1 MLRQKAIGEFF
12 SEEMLEIHT
21 TDKGAVNNLAAWAQ
35 SGGHQLVKHE
45 EENNLLKFWIKKDN
59 FLYVNIPLCV
69 YWNKIKEA
77 LYMGETKKTTIV
89 LLSGD
94 YDKAMAAYIIANGAA
109 AYDHEVTIFH
119 TFWGLNALRKEEKVP
134 VQKGFME
141 KMFAKM
147 MPRGANKMGLS
158 KMNFAGFGPKMIKRI
173 MKKHNAMPLP
183 ELIEMAKEQDV
194 KLIACTMTMD
204 LLGLQKEELLEDI
217 EYAGVAAY
225 LGEAEDGNVN
235 LFI

>member
-1 MLRQKAIGEFF
+1 MTEK
-12 SEEMLEIHT
+12 
-21 TDKGAVNNLAAWAQ
+21 
-35 SGGHQLVKHE
+35 
-45 EENNLLKFWIKKDN
+45 
-59 FLYVNIPLCV
+59 
-69 YWNKIKEA
+69 
-77 LYMGETKKTTIV
+77 KKTTIV

-119 TFWGLNALRKEEKVP
+119 TFWGLNALRKDESISVE
-134 VQKGFME
+134 KGFLE

-147 MPRGANKMGLS
+147 MPRGADKMGLS
-158 KMNFAGFGPKMIKRI
+158 KMNFAGFGPKLIKKV
-173 MKKHNAMPLP
+173 MKKHNALPLP
-183 ELIEMAKEQDV
+183 DLIEMAQEQDV

-204 LLGLQKEELLEDI
+204 LLGLQKEELLDNI

-225 LGEAEDGNVN
+225 LAEAEDGNVN

>member
-1 MLRQKAIGEFF
+1 M
-12 SEEMLEIHT
+12 SE
-21 TDKGAVNNLAAWAQ
+21 Q
-35 SGGHQLVKHE
+35 R
-45 EENNLLKFWIKKDN
+45 
-59 FLYVNIPLCV
+59 
-69 YWNKIKEA
+69 
-77 LYMGETKKTTIV
+77 KKTTIV

-119 TFWGLNALRKEEKVP
+119 TFWGLNALRKEEQVP
-134 VQKGFME
+134 MKKGFLE

-147 MPRGANKMGLS
+147 MPRGADKMGLS
-158 KMNFAGFGPKMIKRI
+158 KMNFAGFGPKMIKHV

-183 ELIEMAKEQDV
+183 QLIEMAQEQDV

-204 LLGLQKEELLEDI
+204 LLGLQKEELLDNI

-225 LGEAEDGNVN
+225 LAEAEDGNVN